1 MKYDFPRPMKYSDDL
16 NLSFSGLKTAVL
28 YATKDLDINKER
40 SNISASFQEAVIDVL
55 TTKITKAM
63 KQTGNKSLVMAGGV
77 AANKKIRVAL
87 DMLEEKEGFKVFYP
101 SIKHCT
107 DNAAMIAYLGSLKT
121 ENKNIYNSNVR
132 ARWPVSEI

>member
-1 MKYDFPRPMKYSDDL
+1 MQL
-16 NLSFSGLKTAVL
+16 L
-28 YATKDLDINKER
+28 INKNI
-40 SNISASFQEAVIDVL
+40 NISQI
-55 TTKITKAM
+55 
-63 KQTGNKSLVMAGGV
+63 SLVGGV
-77 AANKKIRVAL
+77 AANKKIRAAL

-121 ENKNIYNSNVR
+121 ESKNIYNSNVR